1 MNQPRLVFLCL
12 NSPNKCNQANY
23 NKQVSTFL
31 YTFAAFQTDDR
42 KDFMNYSGKKASFYT
57 LGCKL
62 NFSETSS
69 IARRFEEVGFERV
82 EFDEK
87 ADVVVI
93 NSCSVTAEGDKK
105 TRNIIRQAVR
115 KNPAGMV
122 VVTGCYAQLQP
133 DTIQK
138 IEGVDLIVG
147 SAEKLNIPE
156 YLGNLSKKELTEV
169 HIHKPKEIKNY
180 FHAYSFGDRTRSFL
194 KVQDGCDYYCTY
206 CTIPFARGRSRNDS
220 ISNTV
225 AEAREIAGKG
235 TLEIILTGVN
245 IGDFGK
251 STNEDFIDLL
261 RELDQVEE
269 LKRIRISS
277 VEPNLLTDEI
287 IEFAAKSKRIMPH
300 FHLPLQSG
308 SNDVLALM
316 KRKYKRE
323 VFESRV
329 AKIKKELPHAFIGVD
344 VIAGTNGETD
354 DFFRDSYRFI
364 ADLDVSQLH
373 AFPYSE
379 RPGTKALEIKPVVPV
394 DERKHRT
401 QRLIALS
408 DRKTEYF
415 YTQNLGTIHK
425 VLFEESKDKKT
436 ISGFTDNYIRVE
448 TEYHE
453 KMENQIV
460 SVKLE
465 NILPN
470 GNVWG
475 TVIA

>member
-1 MNQPRLVFLCL
+1 MMGKTL
-12 NSPNKCNQANY
+12 
-23 NKQVSTFL
+23 
-31 YTFAAFQTDDR
+31 
-42 KDFMNYSGKKASFYT
+42 MEYSGKKASFYT

-69 IARRFEEVGFERV
+69 IARRFEELGFERV
-82 EFDEK
+82 EFTEN
-87 ADVVVI
+87 ADTVVI

-115 KNPAGMV
+115 KNPDALII
-122 VVTGCYAQLQP
+122 VTGCYAQLQP
-133 DTIQK
+133 ETIQK
-138 IEGVDLIVG
+138 IDGVDLIIG
-147 SAEKLNIPE
+147 SSEKQNITD
-156 YLGNLSKKELTEV
+156 YLGNLSKKELTEI
-169 HIHKPKEIKNY
+169 HIHKPKEIRNY
-180 FHAYSFGDRTRSFL
+180 FHAYSYGDRTRSFL

-225 AEAREIAGKG
+225 AEAREIAAKG

-251 STNEDFIDLL
+251 STGEEFIDLL
-261 RELDQVEE
+261 RELDKIEE

-287 IEFAAKSKRIMPH
+287 IEFAARSQRIMPH
-300 FHLPLQSG
+300 FHLPLQAG
-308 SNDVLALM
+308 SNDILALM

-354 DFFRDSYRFI
+354 ELFNDSYRFI

-401 QRLIALS
+401 QRLISLS

-415 YTQNLGTIHK
+415 YNQYLGTVRE
-425 VLFEESKDKKT
+425 VLFEEQKDKKT
-436 ISGFTDNYIRVE
+436 ILGFTDNYIRVE
-448 TEYHE
+448 TRFQEG
-453 KMENQIV
+453 MENQIL

-475 TVIA
+475 SITA

>member
-1 MNQPRLVFLCL
+1 MD
-12 NSPNKCNQANY
+12 Y
-23 NKQVSTFL
+23 
-31 YTFAAFQTDDR
+31 Y
-42 KDFMNYSGKKASFYT
+42 GKKAAFYT

-69 IARRFEEVGFERV
+69 IARRFEDVGFERID
-82 EFDEK
+82 FTEK

-105 TRNIIRQAVR
+105 TRNIIRLAVR
-115 KNPAGMV
+115 RNPGSLII
-122 VVTGCYAQLQP
+122 VTGCYAQLQP
-133 DTIQK
+133 QVIQK

-147 SAEKLNIPE
+147 SAEKQNITE
-156 YLGNLSKKELTEV
+156 YLGNLGKKEQTEI
-169 HIHKPKEIKNY
+169 HIQQSQQIKKY

-206 CTIPFARGRSRNDS
+206 CTIPMARGKSRNDS

-225 AEAREIAGKG
+225 AEAHEIVAKG

-251 STNEDFIDLL
+251 STGEKFIDLL
-261 RELDQVEE
+261 KGLDAVEN
-269 LKRIRISS
+269 LQRIRISS

-287 IEFAAKSKRIMPH
+287 IEFVAQSNHIMPH

-329 AKIKKELPHAFIGVD
+329 AKIKLELPHAFIGVD

-354 DFFRDSYRFI
+354 EFFRDSYRFV

-379 RPGTKALEIKPVVPV
+379 RPGTKALEIKPVIPV
-394 DERKHRT
+394 EERKQRS
-401 QRLIALS
+401 QRLITLS
-408 DRKTEYF
+408 ERKTEYF
-415 YTQNLGTIHK
+415 YTQNLGTVHE
-425 VLFEESKDKKT
+425 VLFEEQKNKRT
-436 ISGFTDNYIRVE
+436 LTGFTDNYVKVE
-448 TEYHE
+448 IEYRE
-453 KMENQIV
+453 GLENHIV

-465 NILPN
+465 KILPN

-475 TVIA
+475 RVEEA

>member
-1 MNQPRLVFLCL
+1 M
-12 NSPNKCNQANY
+12 
-23 NKQVSTFL
+23 
-31 YTFAAFQTDDR
+31 D
-42 KDFMNYSGKKASFYT
+42 YSGKKAAFYT

-69 IARRFEEVGFERV
+69 IARRFEDVGFERI
-82 EFDEK
+82 EFSEK

-105 TRNIIRQAVR
+105 TRNIIRQAIR
-115 KNPAGMV
+115 RNPDSV
-122 VVTGCYAQLQP
+122 IVVTGCYAQLQP
-133 DTIQK
+133 ETIQK

-147 SAEKLNIPE
+147 SAEKLSIPE
-156 YLGNLSKKELTEV
+156 YLGALTKKAQTEI
-169 HIHKPKEIKNY
+169 HIQAPKQIKNY

-220 ISNTV
+220 IANTV
-225 AEAREIAGKG
+225 AEAREIVAKG
-235 TLEIILTGVN
+235 TLENNLTGVN

-251 STNEDFIDLL
+251 STGEEFIDLL
-261 RELDQVEE
+261 KELDKIED
-269 LKRIRISS
+269 LRRIRISS
-277 VEPNLLTDEI
+277 VEPNLLTDEV
-287 IEFAAKSKRIMPH
+287 IEFVARSQRIMPH

-329 AKIKKELPHAFIGVD
+329 EKIKKELPSAFIGVD

-354 DFFRDSYRFI
+354 EFFRDSYRFI
-364 ADLDVSQLH
+364 ADLEVSQLH

-394 DERKHRT
+394 EERKQRT

-408 DRKTEYF
+408 DRKTAYF
-415 YTQNLGTIHK
+415 YQQQLGTVHE
-425 VLFEESKDKKT
+425 VLFEEQKDKVS
-436 ISGFTDNYIRVE
+436 ISGFTENYIRIE
-448 TEYHE
+448 TSYN
-453 KMENQIV
+453 KALENRIV

-475 TVIA
+475 SLVEQRNS

>member
-1 MNQPRLVFLCL
+1 ME
-12 NSPNKCNQANY
+12 
-23 NKQVSTFL
+23 
-31 YTFAAFQTDDR
+31 
-42 KDFMNYSGKKASFYT
+42 YSGKKASFYT

-69 IARRFEEVGFERV
+69 IARRFEELGFERV
-82 EFDEK
+82 EFTEN
-87 ADVVVI
+87 ADAVVI

-105 TRNIIRQAVR
+105 TRNIIRQAIR
-115 KNPAGMV
+115 KNPGALI

-133 DTIQK
+133 ETIEK
-138 IEGVDLIVG
+138 IEGVDLIIG
-147 SAEKLNIPE
+147 SSEKQNITD
-156 YLGNLSKKELTEV
+156 YLGNLQKKEQTEI
-169 HIHKPKEIKNY
+169 HIHKPREMRNY
-180 FHAYSFGDRTRSFL
+180 FHAYSYGDRTRSFL

-206 CTIPFARGRSRNDS
+206 CTIPFARGRSRNDT
-220 ISNTV
+220 IANTA
-225 AEAREIAGKG
+225 AEAREIVAKG

-251 STNEDFIDLL
+251 STGEEFIDLL
-261 RELDQVEE
+261 RELDKIEE

-287 IEFAAKSKRIMPH
+287 IEFAAQSQRIMPH

-354 DFFRDSYRFI
+354 EFFRDSYRFI

-379 RPGTKALEIKPVVPV
+379 RPGTKALEIKPVIPV
-394 DERKHRT
+394 DERKQRT
-401 QRLIALS
+401 QRLISLS
-408 DRKTEYF
+408 ERKTDYF
-415 YTQNLGTIHK
+415 YSQHLGTIRE
-425 VLFEESKDKKT
+425 VLFEEEKDKRN

-448 TEYHE
+448 TNFQEG
-453 KMENQIV
+453 MENQIRM
-460 SVKLE
+460 VKLE

-475 TVIA
+475 TVTA

>member
-1 MNQPRLVFLCL
+1 MCPCGKFAFSSFVLLLPENQK
-12 NSPNKCNQANY
+12 NKRI
-23 NKQVSTFL
+23 L
-31 YTFAAFQTDDR
+31 MD
-42 KDFMNYSGKKASFYT
+42 YSGKKAAFYT

-62 NFSETSS
+62 NFAETSS
-69 IARRFEEVGFERV
+69 IANHLENIGFQRV
-82 EFDEK
+82 EFTDH
-87 ADVVVI
+87 ADVIVI

-115 KNPAGMV
+115 KNPEAMV

-133 DTIQK
+133 ETIQK
-138 IEGVDLIVG
+138 IEGVDLIIG
-147 SAEKLNIPE
+147 SAEKLNIPD
-156 YLGNLSKKELTEV
+156 YLGDLTKKEQAEI
-169 HIHKPKEIKNY
+169 HIQKPNEIKKY

-206 CTIPFARGRSRNDS
+206 CTIPIARGRSRNDS

-225 AEAREIAGKG
+225 SEAREIVEKG
-235 TLEIILTGVN
+235 SLEIILTGVN

-251 STNEDFIDLL
+251 STGEKFIDLL
-261 RELDQVEE
+261 RALDQIEN
-269 LKRIRISS
+269 LMRIRISS

-287 IEFAAKSKRIMPH
+287 IEFAARSQRIMPH

-308 SNDVLALM
+308 SNEVLSLM

-329 AKIKKELPHAFIGVD
+329 AKIKKEIPHAFIGVD

-354 DFFRDSYRFI
+354 EYFRDSYRFI

-379 RPGTKALEIKPVVPV
+379 RPGTKALELKPVIPM

-401 QRLIALS
+401 QRLISLS
-408 DRKTEYF
+408 ERKTEDF
-415 YTQNLGTIHK
+415 YRQHLGTVHE
-425 VLFEESKDKKT
+425 VLFEEQKDKKML
-436 ISGFTDNYIRVE
+436 SGFTDNYIRVE

-453 KMENQIV
+453 GFENHIIQ
-460 SVKLE
+460 VKLE

-475 TVIA
+475 KILEA

>member
-1 MNQPRLVFLCL
+1 M
-12 NSPNKCNQANY
+12 
-23 NKQVSTFL
+23 
-31 YTFAAFQTDDR
+31 D
-42 KDFMNYSGKKASFYT
+42 YSGKKASFYT

-62 NFSETSS
+62 NFSETSG
-69 IARRFEEVGFERV
+69 IARRFGEIGFRRV
-82 EFDEK
+82 EFSEA
-87 ADVVVI
+87 ADVLVV

-105 TRNIIRQAVR
+105 TRNIIRQAIR
-115 KNPAGMV
+115 KNPDSLIII
-122 VVTGCYAQLQP
+122 TGCYAQLQP
-133 DTIQK
+133 ETIQK
-138 IEGVDLIVG
+138 IDGVDLIIG
-147 SAEKLNIPE
+147 SAEKQNITS
-156 YLGNLSKKELTEV
+156 YLGDLQKKQQTEV
-169 HIHKPKEIKNY
+169 HIHKPKEIRNY
-180 FHAYSFGDRTRSFL
+180 FHAYSYGDRTRSFL

-206 CTIPFARGRSRNDS
+206 CTIPLARGRSRNDS
-220 ISNTV
+220 ISNTI
-225 AEAREIAGKG
+225 AEAREIAAKG

-251 STNEDFIDLL
+251 STGEKFIDLI
-261 RELDQVEE
+261 RGLDQIEE

-277 VEPNLLTDEI
+277 VEPNLLSDEI
-287 IEFAAKSKRIMPH
+287 IELVAQSKRIMPH

-308 SNDVLALM
+308 SDDVLALM

-329 AKIKKELPHAFIGVD
+329 AKIKKEMPHAFIGVD

-354 DFFRDSYRFI
+354 EFFRDSYRFI

-379 RPGTKALEIKPVVPV
+379 RPGTKALEIMPVVPV

-401 QRLIALS
+401 QRLIGLS
-408 DRKTEYF
+408 NRKTEDF
-415 YTQNLGTIHK
+415 YRQHLGTVRS
-425 VLFEESKDKKT
+425 VLFEEQKDKKT

-448 TEYHE
+448 TRFQEG
-453 KMENQIV
+453 MENRIV
-460 SVKLE
+460 EVNLE

-475 TVIA
+475 NAIE

>member
-1 MNQPRLVFLCL
+1 MCLCGKFAFSSYSFVFLPPDYQMMERIL
-12 NSPNKCNQANY
+12 
-23 NKQVSTFL
+23 
-31 YTFAAFQTDDR
+31 
-42 KDFMNYSGKKASFYT
+42 MEYSGKKASFYT

-82 EFDEK
+82 EFTDH
-87 ADVVVI
+87 ADAIVI

-115 KNPAGMV
+115 KNPEALII
-122 VVTGCYAQLQP
+122 VTGCYAQLQP
-133 DTIQK
+133 ETIEK
-138 IEGVDLIVG
+138 IEGVDLIIG
-147 SAEKLNIPE
+147 SSEKQNITA
-156 YLGNLSKKELTEV
+156 YLGNLNKKELTEI
-169 HIHKPKEIKNY
+169 HIQKPKEIKNY

-220 ISNTV
+220 IQNTV
-225 AEAREIAGKG
+225 AEAREIVAKG

-251 STNEDFIDLL
+251 STGEKFIDLL
-261 RELDQVEE
+261 RELDQIED

-287 IEFAAKSKRIMPH
+287 IEFAAQSQRIMPH

-308 SNDVLALM
+308 SNDVLSLM

-329 AKIKKELPHAFIGVD
+329 AKIKAEIPNAFIGVD

-379 RPGTKALEIKPVVPV
+379 RPGTKALEIKPMIPV

-401 QRLIALS
+401 QRLISLS
-408 DRKTEYF
+408 DRKTEDF
-415 YTQNLGTIHK
+415 YRQNLGSVHE
-425 VLFEESKDKKT
+425 VLFEEQKDKKS
-436 ISGFTDNYIRVE
+436 ISGFTDNYIKVE
-448 TEYHE
+448 TYYHE
-453 KMENQIV
+453 NLQNHIV
-460 SVKLE
+460 SVRLE

-475 TVIA
+475 SIIQA

>member
-1 MNQPRLVFLCL
+1 MGKTL
-12 NSPNKCNQANY
+12 
-23 NKQVSTFL
+23 
-31 YTFAAFQTDDR
+31 
-42 KDFMNYSGKKASFYT
+42 MEYSGKKASFYT

-69 IARRFEEVGFERV
+69 IARRFEELGFERV
-82 EFDEK
+82 EFTEN
-87 ADVVVI
+87 ADAVVI

-105 TRNIIRQAVR
+105 TRNIIRQAIR
-115 KNPAGMV
+115 KNPGALI

-133 DTIQK
+133 ETIEK

-147 SAEKLNIPE
+147 SSEKQNITE
-156 YLGNLSKKELTEV
+156 YLGNLQKKEQTEI
-169 HIHKPKEIKNY
+169 HIDKPREMRNY
-180 FHAYSFGDRTRSFL
+180 FHAYSYGDRTRSFL

-206 CTIPFARGRSRNDS
+206 CTIPFARGRSRNDT
-220 ISNTV
+220 IANTA
-225 AEAREIAGKG
+225 AEAREIVAKG

-251 STNEDFIDLL
+251 STGEEFIDLL
-261 RELDQVEE
+261 RELDKIEE

-287 IEFAAKSKRIMPH
+287 IEFAAQSQRIMPH

-354 DFFRDSYRFI
+354 EFFRDSYRFI

-379 RPGTKALEIKPVVPV
+379 RPGTKALEIKPVIPV
-394 DERKHRT
+394 DERKQRT
-401 QRLIALS
+401 QRLISLS
-408 DRKTEYF
+408 ERKTDYF
-415 YTQNLGTIHK
+415 YSQHLGTIRE
-425 VLFEESKDKKT
+425 VLFEEEKDKKN

-448 TEYHE
+448 TNFQEG
-453 KMENQIV
+453 MENQIRM
-460 SVKLE
+460 VKLE

-475 TVIA
+475 TVTA

>member
-1 MNQPRLVFLCL
+1 V
-12 NSPNKCNQANY
+12 K
-23 NKQVSTFL
+23 
-31 YTFAAFQTDDR
+31 
-42 KDFMNYSGKKASFYT
+42 YSGKKASFYT

-69 IARRFEEVGFERV
+69 IARRFGDFGFERV
-82 EFDEK
+82 EFEEK

-105 TRNIIRQAVR
+105 TRNIIRQAIR
-115 KNPAGMV
+115 KNPEAMV

-133 DTIQK
+133 ESIQK

-147 SAEKLNIPE
+147 SSEKLNIPE
-156 YLGNLSKKELTEV
+156 FLGDLGKKDQTEI
-169 HIHKPKEIKNY
+169 HIQKPKEIRNY

-206 CTIPFARGRSRNDS
+206 CTIPFARGRSRNDT
-220 ISNTV
+220 IMNTV
-225 AEAREIAGKG
+225 AEAREIVEKG
-235 TLEIILTGVN
+235 TMEIILTGVN

-251 STNEDFIDLL
+251 STGEAFIDLL
-261 RELDQVEE
+261 RELDQIEN
-269 LKRIRISS
+269 LARIRISS

-287 IEFAAKSKRIMPH
+287 IEFAARSQRIMPH

-308 SNDVLALM
+308 SNEVLSIM

-329 AKIKKELPHAFIGVD
+329 EKIKKEIPNAFIGVD
-344 VIAGTNGETD
+344 IIAGTNGETD
-354 DFFRDSYRFI
+354 EFFSDSYRFI

-379 RPGTKALEIKPVVPV
+379 RPGTKALEIKPVIPV
-394 DERKHRT
+394 NERKQRT
-401 QRLIALS
+401 QLLIALS
-408 DRKTEYF
+408 DRKTENF
-415 YTQNLGTIHK
+415 YEQNLGDIRE
-425 VLFEESKDKKT
+425 VLFEEQKDQKF
-436 ISGFTDNYIRVE
+436 ISGFTDNYIKVE
-448 TEYHE
+448 TSYQPDFV
-453 KMENQIV
+453 NRIGR
-460 SVKLE
+460 VKLE
-465 NILPN
+465 SILPN

-475 TVIA
+475 SMIKT

>member
-1 MNQPRLVFLCL
+1 M
-12 NSPNKCNQANY
+12 K
-23 NKQVSTFL
+23 
-31 YTFAAFQTDDR
+31 
-42 KDFMNYSGKKASFYT
+42 YSGKKASFYT

-69 IARRFEEVGFERV
+69 IARRFGDFGFERV
-82 EFDEK
+82 EFEEK

-105 TRNIIRQAVR
+105 TRNIIRQAIR
-115 KNPAGMV
+115 KNPEAMV

-133 DTIQK
+133 ETIQK

-147 SAEKLNIPE
+147 SSEKLNIPE
-156 YLGNLSKKELTEV
+156 FLGDLGKKDQTEI
-169 HIHKPKEIKNY
+169 HIQKPKEIRNY

-220 ISNTV
+220 IGNTV
-225 AEAREIAGKG
+225 AEAREIVAKG
-235 TLEIILTGVN
+235 TMEIILTGVN

-251 STNEDFIDLL
+251 STGEAFIDLL
-261 RELDQVEE
+261 RELDQIEN
-269 LKRIRISS
+269 LARIRISS

-287 IEFAAKSKRIMPH
+287 IEFAARSQRIMPH

-308 SNDVLALM
+308 SNEVLSLM

-329 AKIKKELPHAFIGVD
+329 AKIKKEIPNAFIGVD
-344 VIAGTNGETD
+344 IIAGTNGETD
-354 DFFRDSYRFI
+354 EFFSDSYRFI

-379 RPGTKALEIKPVVPV
+379 RPGTKALDIKPVIPV
-394 DERKHRT
+394 NERKQRT
-401 QRLIALS
+401 QLLIALS
-408 DRKTEYF
+408 DRKTENF
-415 YTQNLGTIHK
+415 YRQNLGDIRE
-425 VLFEESKDKKT
+425 VLFEEQKDQKF
-436 ISGFTDNYIRVE
+436 ISGFTDNYIKVE
-448 TEYHE
+448 IAYQPDFV
-453 KMENQIV
+453 NRIGR
-460 SVKLE
+460 VKLE
-465 NILPN
+465 SILPN

-475 TVIA
+475 SIIKA

>member
-1 MNQPRLVFLCL
+1 VD
-12 NSPNKCNQANY
+12 
-23 NKQVSTFL
+23 
-31 YTFAAFQTDDR
+31 YT
-42 KDFMNYSGKKASFYT
+42 GKKAAFYT

-69 IARRFEEVGFERV
+69 IARHFEDAGFERIDFS
-82 EFDEK
+82 EQ

-105 TRNIIRQAVR
+105 TRNIIRQAVHR
-115 KNPAGMV
+115 NPDSMI

-133 DTIQK
+133 EAIQK
-138 IEGVDLIVG
+138 IEGVDLIIG
-147 SAEKLNIPE
+147 SSEKMSITE
-156 YLGNLSKKELTEV
+156 YLGNLIKKEQTEI
-169 HIHKPKEIKNY
+169 HIQPPGQIKKY

-220 ISNTV
+220 ILNTV
-225 AEAREIAGKG
+225 AEAREIVAKG

-251 STNEDFIDLL
+251 STGEKFIDLL
-261 RELDQVEE
+261 KELDKIEN
-269 LKRIRISS
+269 LHRIRISS

-287 IEFAAKSKRIMPH
+287 IEFAAQSQHIMPH

-323 VFESRV
+323 VFESRIT
-329 AKIKKELPHAFIGVD
+329 KIKKELPLAFIGVD
-344 VIAGTNGETD
+344 VIVGTNGETD
-354 DFFRDSYRFI
+354 EFFRDSYQFV

-379 RPGTKALEIKPVVPV
+379 RPGTKALEIKPVIPV
-394 DERKHRT
+394 EERKQRT
-401 QRLIALS
+401 QQLIALS
-408 DRKTEYF
+408 DRKTAYF
-415 YTQNLGTIHK
+415 YGQNLGTVHE
-425 VLFEESKDKKT
+425 VLFEEQKDKKA
-436 ISGFTDNYIRVE
+436 ISGYTDNYIRVE
-448 TEYHE
+448 TEYRE
-453 KMENQIV
+453 DLEARNV
-460 SVKLE
+460 LVKLE

-475 TVIA
+475 RVSFDKLRNRNDS

>member
-1 MNQPRLVFLCL
+1 M
-12 NSPNKCNQANY
+12 
-23 NKQVSTFL
+23 
-31 YTFAAFQTDDR
+31 D
-42 KDFMNYSGKKASFYT
+42 YSGKKAAFYT

-62 NFSETSS
+62 NFAETSS
-69 IARRFEEVGFERV
+69 IANHLENIGFQRV
-82 EFDEK
+82 EFTDH
-87 ADVVVI
+87 ADVIII

-115 KNPAGMV
+115 KNPKALII
-122 VVTGCYAQLQP
+122 VTGCYAQLQP
-133 DTIQK
+133 EVIQK
-138 IEGVDLIVG
+138 IEGVDLIIG
-147 SAEKLNIPE
+147 SAEKLNIPD
-156 YLGNLSKKELTEV
+156 YLGDLTKKEQAEI
-169 HIHKPKEIKNY
+169 HIQKPNEIKKY

-206 CTIPFARGRSRNDS
+206 CTIPIARGRSRNDS

-225 AEAREIAGKG
+225 SEAREIVEKG
-235 TLEIILTGVN
+235 SLEIILTGVN

-251 STNEDFIDLL
+251 STGEKFIDLL
-261 RELDQVEE
+261 RALDQIEN
-269 LKRIRISS
+269 LMRIRISS

-287 IEFAAKSKRIMPH
+287 IEFAARSQRIMPH

-308 SNDVLALM
+308 SNEVLSLM

-329 AKIKKELPHAFIGVD
+329 AKIKKEIPHAFIGVD

-354 DFFRDSYRFI
+354 EYFRDSYRFI

-379 RPGTKALEIKPVVPV
+379 RPGTKALELKPVIPM

-401 QRLIALS
+401 QRLISLS
-408 DRKTEYF
+408 ERKTEDF
-415 YTQNLGTIHK
+415 YRQHLGTVHE
-425 VLFEESKDKKT
+425 VLFEEQKDKKML
-436 ISGFTDNYIRVE
+436 SGFTDNYIRVE

-453 KMENQIV
+453 GFENHIIQ
-460 SVKLE
+460 VKLE

-475 TVIA
+475 KILEA

>member
-1 MNQPRLVFLCL
+1 MVYYF
-12 NSPNKCNQANY
+12 
-23 NKQVSTFL
+23 
-31 YTFAAFQTDDR
+31 
-42 KDFMNYSGKKASFYT
+42 GKKASFYT

-69 IARRFEEVGFERV
+69 IARRFEDVGFERID
-82 EFDEK
+82 FTEK

-115 KNPAGMV
+115 KNPGSLI

-133 DTIQK
+133 DVIQK
-138 IEGVDLIVG
+138 IQGVDLVLG
-147 SAEKLNIPE
+147 SAEKLNITE
-156 YLGNLSKKELTEV
+156 YLGNLDKKEQTEV
-169 HIHKPKEIKNY
+169 HIQQSKQIKDY

-220 ISNTV
+220 IGNTI
-225 AEAREIAGKG
+225 AEAREIVAKG
-235 TLEIILTGVN
+235 TLEVILTGVN

-251 STNEDFIDLL
+251 STGEHFIDLL
-261 RELDQVEE
+261 RELDKVDGLE
-269 LKRIRISS
+269 RIRISS

-287 IEFAAKSKRIMPH
+287 IEFVAQSNHIMPH

-308 SNDVLALM
+308 SNEVLALM

-329 AKIKKELPHAFIGVD
+329 AKIKKEIPSAFIGVD

-354 DFFRDSYRFI
+354 EFFRDSYRFI
-364 ADLDVSQLH
+364 ADLDITQLH

-394 DERKHRT
+394 DERKQRT

-408 DRKTEYF
+408 DRKTAYF
-415 YTQNLGTIHK
+415 YRQNLGSVRK
-425 VLFEESKDKKT
+425 VLFEEQKDKMT

-448 TEYHE
+448 TDYREDL
-453 KMENQIV
+453 ENKIV
-460 SVKLE
+460 TVKLE
-465 NILPN
+465 HVLPN
-470 GNVWG
+470 GHVWAS
-475 TVIA
+475 VV

>member
-1 MNQPRLVFLCL
+1 
-12 NSPNKCNQANY
+12 
-23 NKQVSTFL
+23 
-31 YTFAAFQTDDR
+31 
-42 KDFMNYSGKKASFYT
+42 MNYSGKKASFYT

-69 IARRFEEVGFERV
+69 IARRFEDVGFERV
-82 EFDEK
+82 EFTEN

-115 KNPAGMV
+115 KNPEAVV

-133 DTIQK
+133 EAIQK

-147 SAEKLNIPE
+147 SGAKLNIPE
-156 YLGNLSKKELTEV
+156 YLGNLSKKGQTE
-169 HIHKPKEIKNY
+169 IYIQKPKEIRNY

-220 ISNTV
+220 IKNTV
-225 AEAREIAGKG
+225 AEAREIAAKG

-251 STNEDFIDLL
+251 STDEEFINLL
-261 RELDQVEE
+261 RELDQIEN

-287 IEFAAKSKRIMPH
+287 IEFAGRSKRIMPH

-308 SNDVLALM
+308 SNEVLSLM

-329 AKIKKELPHAFIGVD
+329 EKIKKEIPHAFIGVD
-344 VIAGTNGETD
+344 IIAGTNGETD

-379 RPGTKALEIKPVVPV
+379 RPGTKALTIKPVVPV
-394 DERKHRT
+394 EERKQRT
-401 QRLIALS
+401 LRLIALS
-408 DRKTEYF
+408 DRKTDHF
-415 YTQNLGTIHK
+415 YRQHIGTIHE
-425 VLFEESKDKKT
+425 VLFEEEKNKKT

-448 TEYHE
+448 TAYHGDL
-453 KMENQIV
+453 ENQIFQ
-460 SVKLE
+460 VKLE

-475 TVIA
+475 SIMEKK

>member
-1 MNQPRLVFLCL
+1 MNKRFLMV
-12 NSPNKCNQANY
+12 Y
-23 NKQVSTFL
+23 F
-31 YTFAAFQTDDR
+31 
-42 KDFMNYSGKKASFYT
+42 GKKAAFYT

-69 IARRFEEVGFERV
+69 IARRFEDVGFERID
-82 EFDEK
+82 FSEK

-115 KNPAGMV
+115 RNPGSLI

-133 DTIQK
+133 EAIQK
-138 IEGVDLIVG
+138 IEGVDLVLG
-147 SAEKLNIPE
+147 SAEKLNITE
-156 YLGNLSKKELTEV
+156 YLGNLDKKEQTEI
-169 HIHKPKEIKNY
+169 HIQQSKLIKDY

-225 AEAREIAGKG
+225 AEAYEIVAKG
-235 TLEIILTGVN
+235 TLEVILTGVN

-251 STNEDFIDLL
+251 STGEEFIDLL
-261 RELDQVEE
+261 KELDKVEN
-269 LKRIRISS
+269 LHRIRISS

-287 IEFAAKSKRIMPH
+287 IEFVAQSKHIMPH

-329 AKIKKELPHAFIGVD
+329 AKIKKEIPTAFIGVD

-354 DFFRDSYRFI
+354 EFFRDSYRFI

-379 RPGTKALEIKPVVPV
+379 RPGTKALEIKPVIPV
-394 DERKHRT
+394 EERKLRT
-401 QRLIALS
+401 QRLIKLS
-408 DRKTEYF
+408 DRKTAYF
-415 YTQNLGTIHK
+415 YTQNLGSVRK
-425 VLFEESKDKKT
+425 VLFEEQKDKKT

-448 TEYHE
+448 TAYREE
-453 KMENQIV
+453 LENNIV
-460 SVKLE
+460 SVELE
-465 NILPN
+465 SISPN
-470 GNVWG
+470 GNVWAK
-475 TVIA
+475 VVEA

>member
-1 MNQPRLVFLCL
+1 ME
-12 NSPNKCNQANY
+12 
-23 NKQVSTFL
+23 
-31 YTFAAFQTDDR
+31 
-42 KDFMNYSGKKASFYT
+42 YSGKKASFYT

-69 IARRFEEVGFERV
+69 IARRFEDLGFERV
-82 EFDEK
+82 EFTEN
-87 ADVVVI
+87 ADAVVI

-115 KNPAGMV
+115 KNPEALII
-122 VVTGCYAQLQP
+122 VTGCYAQLQP
-133 DTIQK
+133 EAIRK
-138 IEGVDLIVG
+138 IEGVDLIIG
-147 SAEKLNIPE
+147 SSEKQNITE
-156 YLGNLSKKELTEV
+156 YLGGLNKKEQTEI
-169 HIHKPKEIKNY
+169 HIQKPKEIRNY
-180 FHAYSFGDRTRSFL
+180 FHSYSFGDRTRSFL

-206 CTIPFARGRSRNDS
+206 CTIPYARGRSRNDS
-220 ISNTV
+220 IENTV
-225 AEAREIAGKG
+225 AEAREIVAKG
-235 TLEIILTGVN
+235 TMEIILTGVN

-251 STNEDFIDLL
+251 STDEKFIDLL
-261 RELDQVEE
+261 RELDQIED
-269 LKRIRISS
+269 LHRIRISS
-277 VEPNLLTDEI
+277 VEPDLLTDEI
-287 IEFAAKSKRIMPH
+287 IEFAARSQRIMPH

-329 AKIKKELPHAFIGVD
+329 AKIKAEIPNAFIGVD
-344 VIAGTNGETD
+344 IIAGTNGETD

-408 DRKTEYF
+408 DRKTEDF
-415 YTQNLGTIHK
+415 YRQNLGTLHE
-425 VLFEESKDKKT
+425 VLFEESKDKIT
-436 ISGFTDNYIRVE
+436 ISGFTDNYIKVE
-448 TEYHE
+448 TDYHE
-453 KMENQIV
+453 DLENRIV

-470 GNVWG
+470 GNVGG
-475 TVIA
+475 TVVK

>member
-1 MNQPRLVFLCL
+1 MMGKTL
-12 NSPNKCNQANY
+12 
-23 NKQVSTFL
+23 TE
-31 YTFAAFQTDDR
+31 
-42 KDFMNYSGKKASFYT
+42 YSGKKASFYT

-69 IARRFEEVGFERV
+69 IARRFEELGFERV
-82 EFDEK
+82 EFTEN
-87 ADVVVI
+87 ADAVVI

-115 KNPAGMV
+115 KNPDALII
-122 VVTGCYAQLQP
+122 VTGCYAQLQP
-133 DTIQK
+133 ETIQK
-138 IEGVDLIVG
+138 IDGVDLVIG
-147 SAEKLNIPE
+147 SSEKQNITD
-156 YLGNLSKKELTEV
+156 YLGNLNKKEETEI
-169 HIHKPKEIKNY
+169 HIHKPKEIRNY
-180 FHAYSFGDRTRSFL
+180 FHAYSYGDRTRSFL

-206 CTIPFARGRSRNDS
+206 CTIPFARGRSRNDT
-220 ISNTV
+220 IANTV
-225 AEAREIAGKG
+225 AEAHEIVAKG

-251 STNEDFIDLL
+251 STGEEFIDLL
-261 RELDQVEE
+261 RELDKIEE

-287 IEFAAKSKRIMPH
+287 IEFAAKSQRIMPH
-300 FHLPLQSG
+300 VHLPLQSG
-308 SNDVLALM
+308 SNDVLTLM

-354 DFFRDSYRFI
+354 EFFRDSYRFI

-379 RPGTKALEIKPVVPV
+379 RPGTQALEIKPVVPV

-401 QRLIALS
+401 QRLISLS
-408 DRKTEYF
+408 DRKTEDF
-415 YTQNLGTIHK
+415 YRQHLGAIRP
-425 VLFEESKDKKT
+425 VLFEEQKDKRT

-448 TEYHE
+448 TDFQEG
-453 KMENQIV
+453 MENHIIM
-460 SVKLE
+460 VKLE

-475 TVIA
+475 SPIA

>member
-1 MNQPRLVFLCL
+1 M
-12 NSPNKCNQANY
+12 
-23 NKQVSTFL
+23 
-31 YTFAAFQTDDR
+31 D
-42 KDFMNYSGKKASFYT
+42 YSGKKASFYT

-62 NFSETSS
+62 NFAETSS
-69 IARRFEEVGFERV
+69 IAQRFEDIGFLRV
-82 EFDEK
+82 EFSEQ
-87 ADVVVI
+87 ADVIVI

-105 TRNIIRQAVR
+105 TRNIIRQAIR
-115 KNPAGMV
+115 KNPLSMV

-133 DTIQK
+133 EIIQK
-138 IEGVDLIVG
+138 IEGVDLIIG
-147 SAEKLNIPE
+147 SAGKQNIPD
-156 YLGNLSKKELTEV
+156 YLGNLIKKEEPEI
-169 HIHKPKEIKNY
+169 HIQAPNEIRKY

-220 ISNTV
+220 IANTV
-225 AEAREIAGKG
+225 AEARVIADKG
-235 TLEIILTGVN
+235 TREIILTGVN

-251 STNEDFIDLL
+251 STGEKFIDLL
-261 RELDQVEE
+261 RGLEQIEN

-287 IEFAAKSKRIMPH
+287 IEFAAQSKRIMPH

-308 SNDVLALM
+308 SNEVLTLM

-329 AKIKKELPHAFIGVD
+329 AKIKREIPQAFIGVD

-354 DFFRDSYRFI
+354 EFFNDSYRFI
-364 ADLDVSQLH
+364 ADLDISHLH

-379 RPGTKALEIKPVVPV
+379 RPGTKALELKPVIPV

-401 QRLIALS
+401 QRLISLS
-408 DRKTEYF
+408 ERKTEHF
-415 YTQNLGTIHK
+415 YRQHLDSIHE
-425 VLFEESKDKKT
+425 VLFEEQKDKK
-436 ISGFTDNYIRVE
+436 SLLGFTDNYIRVE
-448 TEYHE
+448 TEYRE
-453 KMENQIV
+453 ELENQIIQ
-460 SVKLE
+460 VKLE
-465 NILPN
+465 KLLPN

-475 TVIA
+475 SILET